1 MSPIAVIAVL
11 LVVVLHVGF
20 FLLEAVVWTRP
31 TGRKIFGMS
40 VEDAE
45 TTRVLALNQGFYNLG
60 LAAMLCASLF
70 AGYEQGTVALLAFLL
85 AMGLV
90 GGFTANKS
98 IWLLQSF
105 PAAMAV
111 AAVVLL

>member
-20 FLLEAVVWTRP
+20 FFLEAVVWTRP
-31 TGRKIFGMS
+31 TGRKIFAMS
-40 VEDAE
+40 VEDSE
-45 TTRVLALNQGFYNLG
+45 VTKVLALNQGFYNLG
-60 LAAMLCASLF
+60 LAALLCASLF
-70 AGYEQGTVALLAFLL
+70 GGHVQATVALLAFLF

-98 IWLLQSF
+98 IWVIQSL
-105 PAAMAV
+105 PAAMAA